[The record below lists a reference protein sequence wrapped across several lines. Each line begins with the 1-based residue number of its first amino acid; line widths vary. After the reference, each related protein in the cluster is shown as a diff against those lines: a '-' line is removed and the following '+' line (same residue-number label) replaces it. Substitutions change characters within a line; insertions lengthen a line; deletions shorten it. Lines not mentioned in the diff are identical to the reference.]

1 MALVEYKRP
10 NISLTELYDMRKK
23 KDINRTKSFDHI
35 MELCHRRIRNIAS
48 YGGMNCFYEIPGIL
62 IGFPLYN
69 LAECTQYII
78 DKIRSSGFLVQLL
91 PPPQIS
97 VIYISWDPQEIKPKR
112 PVLTGPSGKMNKLS
126 ITMDNNNPHNPHNP
140 HNPRTLNTRGIVQE
154 TKIITADNHVK
165 PSRITNPLKDRFRI
179 F

>member
-1 MALVEYKRP
+1 MALVEFKRP

-23 KDINRTKSFDHI
+23 KDVNRTKSFDHI
-35 MELCHRRIRNIAS
+35 IELCHRRIRNIAS

-69 LAECTQYII
+69 LVDCTQYII
-78 DKIRSSGFLVQLL
+78 DKLRGSGFLVQLL
-91 PPPQIS
+91 PPPHIS

-112 PVLTGPSGKMNKLS
+112 PALTDPSGNGKLNKLS
-126 ITMDNNNPHNPHNP
+126 IEMDNNKQRKQGN
-140 HNPRTLNTRGIVQE
+140 VQE
-154 TKIITADNHVK
+154 TKIINADTSAR
-165 PSRITNPLKDRFRI
+165 PTRITNPLKDRFRI